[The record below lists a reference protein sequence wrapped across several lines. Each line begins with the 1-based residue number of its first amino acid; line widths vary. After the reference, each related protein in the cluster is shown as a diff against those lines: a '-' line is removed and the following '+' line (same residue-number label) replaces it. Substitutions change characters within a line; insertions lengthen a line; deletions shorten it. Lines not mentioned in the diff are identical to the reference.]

1 MGQLWGFVPGEA
13 FGFLKEV
20 WGMQKES
27 HSSPPAGKGQVPGKR
42 SSPVVLLP

>member
-27 HSSPPAGKGQVPGKR
+27 HSSPAAGKGQVLGKWSR
-42 SSPVVLLP
+42 AVGLLP